1 MTSEIAEQVRA
12 LLLIL
17 WESQNKPNV
26 KAWAIHI
33 ALTYAINKDPSLNKR
48 NIWKLIQDEY
58 VAHIRERFPDQVE
71 PGQSYRRASGDAWEM
86 FVAEYLNSNALLR
99 REGIR
104 TVSLSGTDFDRL
116 TASLGTRSL
125 RAKDVDLFL
134 QGVDENG
141 SPRVFGALFPKAS
154 YAERIR
160 ADEGAS
166 RMLMEQGLWCATVT
180 LDAREE
186 LGTEEHPSVKRRTI
200 NDGAF
205 HGCYAFNEN
214 TSPGQHVFIVR
225 CTDRGM
231 TNPFV
236 RDIIQ
241 AWRGR
246 GGR

>member
-1 MTSEIAEQVRA
+1 
-12 LLLIL
+12 
-17 WESQNKPNV
+17 
-26 KAWAIHI
+26 
-33 ALTYAINKDPSLNKR
+33 
-48 NIWKLIQDEY
+48 
-58 VAHIRERFPDQVE
+58 
-71 PGQSYRRASGDAWEM
+71 
-86 FVAEYLNSNALLR
+86 
-99 REGIR
+99 
-104 TVSLSGTDFDRL
+104 
-116 TASLGTRSL
+116 
-125 RAKDVDLFL
+125 
-134 QGVDENG
+134 
-141 SPRVFGALFPKAS
+141 
-154 YAERIR
+154 
-160 ADEGAS
+160 
-166 RMLMEQGLWCATVT
+166 MEQGLWCATVT